1 MSSQAMMATSKYYS
15 AEEAAARAL
24 PCVTPL
30 AVDPVHEV
38 RAAALTTVDIFLL
51 MLREAH
57 ERMGKPAEGTEPAPI
72 TSTGAGAGGPGWSSW
87 AMSSLG
93 LAGEGGPAGRAG
105 GPATTAA
112 PPVSSVLPAT
122 SGTNGSTAPT
132 ASRAWQ
138 DDAGPAVARQV
149 DDARDGWDD
158 DEDLMLDME
167 DAEEKAARERLA
179 RMGTGSRAAAQ
190 GGSGGASSLGGGGDG
205 LDSLMAEVAHKPA
218 GATAPRGRGR
228 GAPAARR
235 PPSKSIKLGAT
246 KVTKTLGDDWGA
258 DDF

>member
-1 MSSQAMMATSKYYS
+1 MATSKYYS

-38 RAAALTTVDIFLL
+38 RAAALTTVDIFLR

-57 ERMGKPAEGTEPAPI
+57 ERMGKPEPGAEAPAP
-72 TSTGAGAGGPGWSSW
+72 SSSGAAAGGPGWSSW

-93 LAGEGGPAGRAG
+93 LAGEGRPGGPAGAPAG
-105 GPATTAA
+105 
-112 PPVSSVLPAT
+112 AT
-122 SGTNGSTAPT
+122 SAPAATGTNGSTAPA
-132 ASRAWQ
+132 ASRAWEEE
-138 DDAGPAVARQV
+138 APPAAPAVE
-149 DDARDGWDD
+149 DARDGWDD

-179 RMGTGSRAAAQ
+179 RMGTGARASAR
-190 GGSGGASSLGGGGDG
+190 GGVDKPVGSGDG
-205 LDSLMAEVAHKPA
+205 LDSLMAEVAQKPA
-218 GATAPRGRGR
+218 GVAPPRGRGR
-228 GAPAARR
+228 GTGAARR